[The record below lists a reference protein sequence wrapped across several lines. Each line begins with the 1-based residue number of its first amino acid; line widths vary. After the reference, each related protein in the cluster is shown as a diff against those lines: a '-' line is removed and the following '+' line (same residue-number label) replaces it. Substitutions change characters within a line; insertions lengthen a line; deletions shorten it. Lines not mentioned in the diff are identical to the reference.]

1 MNEQSVCCV
10 FQRLPGERCPSLAA
24 ICATRA
30 VADDLVRMSEEDERQ
45 QGKPA
50 SVWTVETWSVLD
62 GEVAKIGDIQQISDA
77 MDPMRDGV
85 LPEAASDPDGSTDGD
100 GGDVG
105 DDGATEFRG
114 TGG

>member
-30 VADDLVRMSEEDERQ
+30 VADDLVRMSEDEERQ

-62 GEVAKIGDIQQISDA
+62 GEVAKIGDIQQISDV

-85 LPEAASDPDGSTDGD
+85 LPESAGDWETSGD
-100 GGDVG
+100 GKAA
-105 DDGATEFRG
+105 DDEAC